1 MHEFLEYTASGLAT
15 SSIYAIAASGLVLT
29 YATTGIFNF
38 AYGAIGMIAAFAY
51 WQLTYGWGWPAP
63 VALVIC
69 LVLLG
74 PLFGALLDLLIMRRL
89 EGAPEATRLVV
100 TISLMVALLGL
111 SLWIWSPEVGRQM
124 YPFFRNDS
132 ISIAGVG
139 VSAQEVICI
148 AVAVV
153 LAIGLRFFMY
163 STRLGIALRAGVDD
177 RGLVRLNGGN
187 PDRGSLIAWA
197 IGVSLA
203 ALSGIL
209 IAPTVSLSA
218 VPLTLL
224 IVNAYAAAVF
234 GKLRSIPL
242 TFVGAL
248 ILGMA
253 GEYIPD
259 YIQSSSANQY
269 LQGMYLSIP
278 VIILFIVLLVMPH
291 AHLQG
296 HVVARGREIVPRP
309 TRAGAAFFAV
319 AVVAAAAMVGSVMNS
334 GDLKVSVGLF
344 GLAIIGLSIV
354 PLLGFAGQVSL
365 CQLTLGGIGAIVM
378 GHLGTNGN
386 PLGLL
391 AAALITG
398 AVGVVIS
405 LPALRLSGIYFAL
418 ATAAFAVAMDQWVF
432 STPHVHLV
440 RPQLHDLQQRRPGR
454 PDAKAVWPASHQ
466 QLWAVRLHVG
476 RLHHLRVGGHRRP
489 AQPFRRPSAG
499 HEGLA
504 RGLRHPGTQSHPN
517 QGAGLRPFGG
527 HGRGRRRPLRRLA
540 GDRGQHALHLLER
553 PAPLVGGR
561 GGRGGY
567 GGRRPGRRDIHGRP
581 GLRGP
586 LPQSPRATDGLGRSG
601 GDRARP
607 GPQRLPYSDASGV
620 GGRVGPPLSVWRAS
634 WWS

>member
-432 STPHVHLV
+432 VLPTFTWFGHSFTIFNSDALDVQMPKLFG
-440 RPQLHDLQQRRPGR
+440 LQATSNYGQFVFMSV
-454 PDAKAVWPASHQ
+454 AFTICALAVI
-466 QLWAVRLHVG
+466 AVR
-476 RLHHLRVGGHRRP
+476 R
-489 AQPFRRPSAG
+489 S
-499 HEGLA
+499 
-504 RGLRHPGTQSHPN
+504 
-517 QGAGLRPFGG
+517 PFGG
-527 HGRGRRRPLRRLA
+527 RLLAMKDSPAACATLGLNLTRTKVLVFALSAAMAGVGGALYAGSQEIVSSTLFTFSNGLPLLLVVVVAGVGTVGGALAAGIFMGAPVFGDLFHNLPELPTVLA
-540 GDRGQHALHLLER
+540 GLAG
-553 PAPLVGGR
+553 
-561 GGRGGY
+561 
-567 GGRRPGRRDIHGRP
+567 I
-581 GLRGP
+581 
-586 LPQSPRATDGLGRSG
+586 GLGRDPNG
-601 GDRARP
+601 FLIRMRQEWAAVWARP
-607 GPQRLPYSDASGV
+607 
-620 GGRVGPPLSVWRAS
+620 
-634 WWS
+634 